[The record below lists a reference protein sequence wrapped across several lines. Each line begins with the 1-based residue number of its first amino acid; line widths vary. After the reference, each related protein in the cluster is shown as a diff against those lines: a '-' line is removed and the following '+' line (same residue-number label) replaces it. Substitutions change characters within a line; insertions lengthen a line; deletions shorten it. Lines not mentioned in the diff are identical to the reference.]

1 MNTLKQLPRVVAIT
15 RKTPL
20 EQLIERFGTSGQARF
35 YVEDKGRKWA
45 DYERI
50 QARFDL
56 AMNTVMGAIPAEQQ
70 RVRLDRG
77 DLDRFIFRDDDIIV
91 IVGQDGLVPNV
102 AKYLKGQTVIG
113 ISSDPEIFDG
123 VLCRHAP
130 ALTSRLLKWT
140 SSPDGQFTIQ
150 SRVMGQA
157 VREDGQRLLALNE
170 FYFGSRT
177 HQSSKY
183 TLRVGSKVERQSSSG
198 VIVSTGTGA
207 TGWGRSI
214 AQQRK
219 CEEILPKPED
229 AKLAWFVR
237 EPFPSV
243 YTGTT
248 LDHGVLE
255 KGQVLEATSE
265 LGDNGV
271 IFADGIESD
280 TIEFIDGQ
288 TLKISVAPETLR
300 LVIPA
305 GKATS

>member
-113 ISSDPEIFDG
+113 INSDPEIFDG

-219 CEEILPKPED
+219 CEEILPKPEETKV
-229 AKLAWFVR
+229 AGFVR

-243 YTGTT
+243 DTRTT
-248 LDHGVLE
+248 LDHDVLK
-255 KGQVLEATSE
+255 KGHV
-265 LGDNGV
+265 
-271 IFADGIESD
+271 
-280 TIEFIDGQ
+280 
-288 TLKISVAPETLR
+288 P
-300 LVIPA
+300 
-305 GKATS
+305 

>member
-1 MNTLKQLPRVVAIT
+1 METLKQLPRVVVVT

-45 DYERI
+45 DYERV
-50 QARFDL
+50 QARFEL
-56 AMNTVMGAIPAEQQ
+56 AVKTVMGAIPAAQQ

-77 DLDRFIFRDDDIIV
+77 DLDRFIFRDDDIVV

-102 AKYLKGQTVIG
+102 AKYLHGQTVIG
-113 ISSDPEIFDG
+113 INSDPEMFDG

-130 ALTSRLLKWT
+130 ALTERLLKWCAD
-140 SSPDGQFTIQ
+140 PGNDFTFER
-150 SRVMGQA
+150 RVMAQA
-157 VREDGQRLLALNE
+157 LREDGQRLLALNE

-177 HQSSKY
+177 HQSAKY
-183 TLRVGSKVERQSSSG
+183 TLRVGGKSERQSSSG
-198 VIVSTGTGA
+198 MIITTGTGA
-207 TGWGRSI
+207 TGWARSI

-219 CEEILPKPED
+219 LEEILPKPEE

-248 LDHGVLE
+248 LDHGILT
-255 KGQVLEATSE
+255 GAQVLEASSE

-280 TIEFIDGQ
+280 TLEFIDGQ
-288 TLKISVAPETLR
+288 SVKISVAPESLK
-300 LVIPA
+300 LVVPH
-305 GKATS
+305 TR

>member
-1 MNTLKQLPRVVAIT
+1 METLKQLPRVVVIT

-35 YVEDKGRKWA
+35 YVEDKGRKYA
-45 DYERI
+45 DYERV
-50 QARFDL
+50 QARFEL
-56 AMNTVMGAIPAEQQ
+56 AVKTVMGAIPAAQQ

-77 DLDRFIFRDDDIIV
+77 DLDRFIFREDDIIV

-102 AKYLKGQTVIG
+102 AKYLQGQLVIG
-113 ISSDPEIFDG
+113 INSDPEQYDG

-130 ALTSRLLKWT
+130 ILTERLLNWCANPKG
-140 SSPDGQFTIQ
+140 DFTIQ
-150 SRVMGQA
+150 RRTMAQA
-157 VREDGQRLLALNE
+157 LREDGQRLLALNE

-177 HQSSKY
+177 HQSARY
-183 TLRVGSKVERQSSSG
+183 TLRVDGKQERHSSSG
-198 VIVSTGTGA
+198 MIITTGTGS
-207 TGWGRSI
+207 TGWARSI

-219 CEEILPKPED
+219 LEEILPKPEEP
-229 AKLAWFVR
+229 KLAWFVR

-243 YTGTT
+243 STGIT
-248 LDHGVLE
+248 LDHGVLA
-255 KGQVLEATSE
+255 GTQILEATSE

-280 TIEFIDGQ
+280 TLEFIDSQ
-288 TLKISVAPETLR
+288 TVRISVAPEVLR

-305 GKATS
+305 SAR

>member
-1 MNTLKQLPRVVAIT
+1 METLKQLPRVVVVT

-20 EQLIERFGTSGQARF
+20 EQLIERFGTAGQARF

-56 AMNTVMGAIPAEQQ
+56 AVKTVMGAIPAAQQ
-70 RVRLDRG
+70 RLRLDRG

-102 AKYLKGQTVIG
+102 AKYLHGQIVIG
-113 ISSDPEIFDG
+113 INSDPEMFDG

-130 ALTSRLLKWT
+130 ALTERLLKWC
-140 SSPDGQFTIQ
+140 SDPGKDFTFEQ
-150 SRVMGQA
+150 RVMAQA

-183 TLRVGSKVERQSSSG
+183 TLRIGGKSERQSSSG

-207 TGWGRSI
+207 TGWGRSV

-219 CEEILPKPED
+219 CEEILPKPEE

-243 YTGTT
+243 STGIT
-248 LDHGVLE
+248 LDHGALVS
-255 KGQVLEATSE
+255 GQVLEATSE

-280 TIEFIDGQ
+280 TLEFIDSQ
-288 TLKISVAPETLR
+288 TVKISVAPELLK

-305 GKATS
+305 SKITS

>member
-1 MNTLKQLPRVVAIT
+1 MDTLKQLPRVVVIT

-35 YVEDKGRKWA
+35 YVEDKGRNWA
-45 DYERI
+45 DYERM
-50 QARFDL
+50 QARFDA
-56 AMNTVMGAIPAEQQ
+56 AMGTVMGSIPAEQQ

-102 AKYLKGQTVIG
+102 AKYLHGQTVIG
-113 ISSDPEIFDG
+113 INSDPEMFDG

-130 ALTSRLLKWT
+130 ALASRLLKWAAAQ
-140 SSPDGQFTIQ
+140 DGHFTIQ

-157 VREDGQRLLALNE
+157 LREDGQRLLALNE

-183 TLRVGSKVERQSSSG
+183 TLRVGGKAERQSSSG

-214 AQQRK
+214 ALQRH
-219 CEEILPKPED
+219 CEEILPLPED

-255 KGQVLEATSE
+255 KGEVLEATSE

-280 TIEFIDGQ
+280 TLEFIEGQ
-288 TLKISVAPETLR
+288 TLRISVAPERLR

-305 GKATS
+305 SGR